1 MTSFSSELIG
11 DFAELKL
18 ILMVH
23 YIFFFFSA
31 HAASQFSPSL
41 SIQGK

>member
-18 ILMVH
+18 ILMVYH
-23 YIFFFFSA
+23 ISFFSA

>member
-1 MTSFSSELIG
+1 VTSFSSELIG

-23 YIFFFFSA
+23 HLSFLSA
-31 HAASQFSPSL
+31 HAASQFSPSF